1 MMAILVEKQRSI
13 AMLTFE
19 LIATKPVVFQMLT
32 GLSLP
37 AFLDLLPSFQ
47 RAIAHSAHQAEQR
60 RRHPRKRH
68 KGGGRKPLLC
78 SDADRLL
85 FILFYFKVYP
95 LQAVQAFFFGMSQAQ
110 TCEWIHRLTPVLNQ
124 ALGFEKQ
131 LPARKAADV
140 TQVLRACPGLEFIID
155 GTERP
160 IQRPKDKAR
169 QKEYYSGKKKRHTVK
184 NVTIGDRRTRKIKAL
199 SRTRSGKT
207 SDKRTADEEH
217 YRFPARSKLYKDTG
231 FQGYEPPKVRTYQPK
246 KKPPKGELTAEE
258 KATNQAI
265 SRLRVR
271 IEHSI
276 GGAKVFHIARDVF
289 RNRRDDYVDLSF
301 ETACGLH
308 NLRCDYRLSAG
319 A

>member
-1 MMAILVEKQRSI
+1 
-13 AMLTFE
+13 MLTFAR
-19 LIATKPVVFQMLT
+19 IATKPLVFQMLT
-32 GLSLP
+32 GLSLQ
-37 AFLDLLPSFQ
+37 AFLDLLPAFHQ
-47 RAIAHSAHQAEQR
+47 ATAHLDYQAEQR
-60 RRHPRKRH
+60 RKQARKRQR
-68 KGGGRKPLLC
+68 GGGRKPLLL

-95 LQAVQAFFFGMSQAQ
+95 LQAVQAFFFSMSQAQ
-110 TCEWIHRLTPVLNQ
+110 ACEWIHRLTPVLNH
-124 ALGFEKQ
+124 ALGFEQQ

-140 TQVLRACPGLEFIID
+140 TQVLRLCPGLEFIID

-169 QKEYYSGKKKRHTVK
+169 QRDYYSGKKKRHTVK
-184 NVTIGDRRTRKIKAL
+184 NVMIGDRRTRKIKAL

-207 SDKRTADEEH
+207 SDKRTADEEDYH
-217 YRFPARSKLYKDTG
+217 FPARSKLWKDTG
-231 FQGYEPPKVRTYQPK
+231 FQGYEPPKCRTYQPK
-246 KKPPKGELTAEE
+246 RKPRNGELTAEE
-258 KATNQAI
+258 KANNQAV
-265 SRLRVR
+265 SRKRVQ

-289 RNRRDDYVDLSF
+289 RNRRDEYVDLSF

>member
-1 MMAILVEKQRSI
+1 
-13 AMLTFE
+13 MLTFE
-19 LIATKPVVFQMLT
+19 RIATKPAVFQMLT
-32 GLSLP
+32 GLSLQ
-37 AFLDLLPSFQ
+37 AFLDLLPSFHL
-47 RAIAHSAHQAEQR
+47 ATAHIEHQAEQR
-60 RRHPRKRH
+60 RNQPRLRQR
-68 KGGGRKPLLC
+68 GGGRKPLLR

-85 FILFYFKVYP
+85 FILFYFKTYP
-95 LQAVQAFFFGMSQAQ
+95 LQAVQGFFFGMSQAQ
-110 TCEWIHRLTPVLNQ
+110 ACEWIHRLTPVLNQ
-124 ALGFEKQ
+124 ALGFEQQ

-155 GTERP
+155 RTERP
-160 IQRPKDKAR
+160 IQRPKDKQR
-169 QKEYYSGKKKRHTVK
+169 QREFYSGKKKRHTVK

-199 SRTRSGKT
+199 SRTRPGKT
-207 SDKRTADEEH
+207 SDKRTADDEH
-217 YRFPARSKLYKDTG
+217 YRFPARSKLWKDTG

-246 KKPPKGELTAEE
+246 KKPPKGELTADE
-258 KATNQAI
+258 KASNQAI
-265 SRLRVR
+265 SRKRVR

-289 RNRRDDYVDLSF
+289 RNRRDEYVDLTF

>member
-1 MMAILVEKQRSI
+1 MMAITVQEQWRFV
-13 AMLTFE
+13 MLTFE
-19 LIATKPVVFQMLT
+19 RIATKPLVLQMLT
-32 GLSLP
+32 GLSLQ
-37 AFLDLLPSFQ
+37 AFLDLLPAFHLVTAQ
-47 RAIAHSAHQAEQR
+47 IEHQAEQR
-60 RRHPRKRH
+60 RKQPRQRQP
-68 KGGGRKPLLC
+68 GGGRKPLLY

-124 ALGFEKQ
+124 ALGFEHQ

-160 IQRPKDKAR
+160 IQRPKDKQR
-169 QKEYYSGKKKRHTVK
+169 QREFYSGKKKRHTVK
-184 NVTIGDRRTRKIKAL
+184 NVIIGDRRTRKIKAL
-199 SRTRSGKT
+199 SRTRPGKT

-217 YRFPARSKLYKDTG
+217 YRFPARSKLWKDTG
-231 FQGYEPPKVRTYQPK
+231 FQGYEPPNIRTYQPK
-246 KKPPKGELTAEE
+246 KKPRNGTLTPEE
-258 KATNQAI
+258 KASNQAI
-265 SRLRVR
+265 SRKRVR

-289 RNRRDDYVDLSF
+289 RNRRDQYVDLSF

-308 NLRCDYRLSAG
+308 NLRCDYRLSAT

>member
-1 MMAILVEKQRSI
+1 VEVE
-13 AMLTFE
+13 MLTFE
-19 LIATKPVVFQMLT
+19 RIATKPVVFQMLT
-32 GLSLP
+32 GLSLQ
-37 AFLDLLPSFQ
+37 AFLDLLPAFHLATTHIEYQ
-47 RAIAHSAHQAEQR
+47 DEQR
-60 RRHPRKRH
+60 RKQPRKRQ

-110 TCEWIHRLTPVLNQ
+110 ACEWIHRLTPVLNQ

-140 TQVLRACPGLEFIID
+140 TQVLRLCPGLEFIID

-169 QKEYYSGKKKRHTVK
+169 QREFYSGKKKRHTVK
-184 NVTIGDRRTRKIKAL
+184 NVMIGDRRTRKIKAL

-207 SDKRTADEEH
+207 SDKRTADDEDYH
-217 YRFPARSKLYKDTG
+217 FPARSKLWKDTG
-231 FQGYEPPKVRTYQPK
+231 FQGYEPAKCRTYQPK
-246 KKPPKGELTAEE
+246 KKPRNGELTAEE
-258 KATNQAI
+258 KASNQAI
-265 SRLRVR
+265 SRKRVR

-289 RNRRDDYVDLSF
+289 RNRRSEYVDLSF

>member
-1 MMAILVEKQRSI
+1 
-13 AMLTFE
+13 MLTFE
-19 LIATKPVVFQMLT
+19 RIATKPVVLQMLT
-32 GLSLP
+32 GLSQH
-37 AFLDLLPSFQ
+37 AFLDLLPAFQ
-47 RAIAHSAHQAEQR
+47 LATAHSEDQAEQR
-60 RRHPRKRH
+60 RKVPRQRER
-68 KGGGRKPLLC
+68 GGGRKPLLR

-95 LQAVQAFFFGMSQAQ
+95 LQAVQGFFFGMSQAQ
-110 TCEWIHRLTPVLNQ
+110 ACEWIHRLTPILNQ
-124 ALGFEKQ
+124 ALGFEHQ

-140 TQVLRACPGLEFIID
+140 TQVLRQCPPLEFIID

-160 IQRPKDKAR
+160 IQRPKDKKR
-169 QKEYYSGKKKRHTVK
+169 QREFYSGKKKRHTVK
-184 NVTIGDRRTRKIKAL
+184 NVIIGDRRTRKIKAV

-217 YRFPARSKLYKDTG
+217 YRFPACSKLWKDTG

-258 KATNQAI
+258 KATNQTI
-265 SRLRVR
+265 SRKRVR

-289 RNRRDDYVDLSF
+289 RNRRDEYVDLSF

-308 NLRCDYRLSAG
+308 NLRCDYRLSVTA
-319 A
+319 

>member
-1 MMAILVEKQRSI
+1 MMAILVQEQRRI
-13 AMLTFE
+13 EMLTFE
-19 LIATKPVVFQMLT
+19 RIATKPLVFQMLT
-32 GLSLP
+32 GLSLQ
-37 AFLDLLPSFQ
+37 AFLDLLPVFH
-47 RAIAHSAHQAEQR
+47 RATAHLAYQAEQR
-60 RRHPRKRH
+60 RKQPRQRQS
-68 KGGGRKPLLC
+68 GGGRKPLLR

-95 LQAVQAFFFGMSQAQ
+95 LQAVQGFFFGLSQAQ
-110 TCEWIHRLTPVLNQ
+110 ACDWIHRLTPVLNH
-124 ALGFEKQ
+124 ALGFEHQ

-140 TQVLRACPGLEFIID
+140 TQVLRQCPGLEFIID

-160 IQRPKDKAR
+160 IQRPKDKQR
-169 QKEYYSGKKKRHTVK
+169 QREFYSGKKKRHTVK

-199 SRTRSGKT
+199 SRTRPGKT
-207 SDKRTADEEH
+207 SDKRTADEEDYH
-217 YRFPARSKLYKDTG
+217 FPARSKLWKDTG

-246 KKPPKGELTAEE
+246 KKPRNGELTPEE
-258 KATNQAI
+258 KASNQAI
-265 SRLRVR
+265 SRKRVR

-289 RNRRDDYVDLSF
+289 RNRRDAYVDLSF

>member
-1 MMAILVEKQRSI
+1 MMALRFQEWRRIK
-13 AMLTFE
+13 MLTFE
-19 LIATKPVVFQMLT
+19 RIATKPVVFQMLT

-37 AFLDLLPSFQ
+37 AFLDLLPAFHL
-47 RAIAHSAHQAEQR
+47 AAAHIEHQAEQHR
-60 RRHPRKRH
+60 KQPRKRQ
-68 KGGGRKPLLC
+68 KGGGRKPVLL

-85 FILFYFKVYP
+85 FILFYFKVYS

-110 TCEWIHRLTPVLNQ
+110 ACEWIHRLTPVLNQ

-140 TQVLRACPGLEFIID
+140 TQVLRLCPGLEFIID

-160 IQRPKDKAR
+160 IQRPKDKKR
-169 QKEYYSGKKKRHTVK
+169 QREYYSGKKKRHTVK

-199 SRTRSGKT
+199 SRTRPGKT

-231 FQGYEPPKVRTYQPK
+231 FQGYEPPKVRTYQAK

-265 SRLRVR
+265 SRKRVR

-289 RNRRDDYVDLSF
+289 RNRRDEYVDLSF

-308 NLRCDYRLSAG
+308 NLRCDYRLSAT

>member
-1 MMAILVEKQRSI
+1 MMAIRFQEQRRYV
-13 AMLTFE
+13 MLTFAR
-19 LIATKPVVFQMLT
+19 IATKPAVFQMLT
-32 GLSLP
+32 GLSLQ
-37 AFLDLLPSFQ
+37 AFLDLLPAFH
-47 RAIAHSAHQAEQR
+47 RATAHIEHQTEQR
-60 RRHPRKRH
+60 RKQPRKRQ
-68 KGGGRKPLLC
+68 KGGGRKPLLL

-95 LQAVQAFFFGMSQAQ
+95 LQAAQAFFFSMSQAQ
-110 TCEWIHRLTPVLNQ
+110 ACEWIHRLTPVLNQ
-124 ALGFEKQ
+124 ALGFEKH
-131 LPARKAADV
+131 LPARKAVDV
-140 TQVLRACPGLEFIID
+140 TQVLRLWPGLEFIID

-169 QKEYYSGKKKRHTVK
+169 QREFYSGKKKRHTVK

-199 SRTRSGKT
+199 SRTRPGKT
-207 SDKRTADEEH
+207 SDKRTADDEDYH
-217 YRFPARSKLYKDTG
+217 FPARSKLWKDTG

-246 KKPPKGELTAEE
+246 KKPRNGELTPEE

-265 SRLRVR
+265 SRKRVR

-276 GGAKVFHIARDVF
+276 GGAKVFHIARDIF
-289 RNRRDDYVDLSF
+289 RNRRDEYVDLSF

-308 NLRCDYRLSAG
+308 NLRCDYRLNAG

>member
-1 MMAILVEKQRSI
+1 MMSILIQKQRRI
-13 AMLTFE
+13 EMLTFE
-19 LIATKPVVFQMLT
+19 RIATKPVVFQMLT
-32 GLSLP
+32 GLSLQ
-37 AFLDLLPSFQ
+37 AFLDVLPAFHQ
-47 RAIAHSAHQAEQR
+47 ATAHIEQQAEQR
-60 RRHPRKRH
+60 RKQPRQRQR
-68 KGGGRKPLLC
+68 GGGRKPLLR
-78 SDADRLL
+78 SDASRLL

-95 LQAVQAFFFGMSQAQ
+95 LQAVQGFFFSMSQAQ
-110 TCEWIHRLTPVLNQ
+110 ACEWIHRLTPILNQ

-140 TQVLRACPGLEFIID
+140 TQVLRQCPGLEFIID
-155 GTERP
+155 GTEPP
-160 IQRPKDKAR
+160 IQRPKDKVR

-184 NVTIGDRRTRKIKAL
+184 NVVVGDRRSRKIKAL

-207 SDKRTADEEH
+207 SDKRIADEEDYH
-217 YRFPARSKLYKDTG
+217 FPARCKLWKDTG

-258 KATNQAI
+258 KASNQAI
-265 SRLRVR
+265 SRKRVR

-289 RNRRDDYVDLSF
+289 RNRRDEYVDLSF

-308 NLRCDYRLSAG
+308 NLRCDYRLSAT

>member
-1 MMAILVEKQRSI
+1 
-13 AMLTFE
+13 MLTFAR
-19 LIATKPVVFQMLT
+19 IATKPAVFQVLT
-32 GLSLP
+32 GLSLQ
-37 AFLDLLPSFQ
+37 AFLDLLPAFHQ
-47 RAIAHSAHQAEQR
+47 ATAELEHQAEQR
-60 RRHPRKRH
+60 RKQPRKRQ
-68 KGGGRKPLLC
+68 KGGGRKPLL
-78 SDADRLL
+78 SSGADRLL

-110 TCEWIHRLTPVLNQ
+110 ACEWIDRLTPVLNR
-124 ALGFEKQ
+124 ALGFEQQ
-131 LPARKAADV
+131 LPARNAADV
-140 TQVLRACPGLEFIID
+140 AQVLRQCPGLEFIID
-155 GTERP
+155 GTERR
-160 IQRPKDKAR
+160 IQRPKDKQR
-169 QKEYYSGKKKRHTVK
+169 QRDYYSGKKKRHTVK

-207 SDKRTADEEH
+207 SDKRTADEEDYH
-217 YRFPARSKLYKDTG
+217 FPARSKLWKDTG

-258 KATNQAI
+258 KASNQAI
-265 SRLRVR
+265 SRKRVR

-289 RNRRDDYVDLSF
+289 RNRRDEYVDLSF

-308 NLRCDYRLSAG
+308 NLRCDYRLSAT

>member
-1 MMAILVEKQRSI
+1 MAILIQKQRRLE
-13 AMLTFE
+13 MLTFE
-19 LIATKPVVFQMLT
+19 RIAAKPLVFQMLT
-32 GLSLP
+32 GLSLQ
-37 AFLDLLPSFQ
+37 AFLDLLPAFHLATS
-47 RAIAHSAHQAEQR
+47 HSEHQAEQR
-60 RRHPRKRH
+60 RKQPRKRQ
-68 KGGGRKPLLC
+68 KGGGRKPLLY

-95 LQAVQAFFFGMSQAQ
+95 LQAVQAFFFSMSQAQ
-110 TCEWIHRLTPVLNQ
+110 ACEWIHRLTPVLNQ

-140 TQVLRACPGLEFIID
+140 TQVLRQCPGLEFIID

-199 SRTRSGKT
+199 SRTRPGKT

-231 FQGYEPPKVRTYQPK
+231 FQGYEPPKCRTYQPK
-246 KKPPKGELTAEE
+246 KKPRNGELTAEE

-265 SRLRVR
+265 SRKRVR

-276 GGAKVFHIARDVF
+276 GGAKVFHIARDVL
-289 RNRRDDYVDLSF
+289 RNRLSEYVDLSF
-301 ETACGLH
+301 ETVCGLH
-308 NLRCDYRLSAG
+308 NLRCDYRLSA
-319 A
+319 AA

>member
-1 MMAILVEKQRSI
+1 M
-13 AMLTFE
+13 T
-19 LIATKPVVFQMLT
+19 
-32 GLSLP
+32 
-37 AFLDLLPSFQ
+37 
-47 RAIAHSAHQAEQR
+47 
-60 RRHPRKRH
+60 
-68 KGGGRKPLLC
+68 
-78 SDADRLL
+78 
-85 FILFYFKVYP
+85 
-95 LQAVQAFFFGMSQAQ
+95 QAQ
-110 TCEWIHRLTPVLNQ
+110 ACEWIHRLTPVLNQ

-140 TQVLRACPGLEFIID
+140 TQVLRECPGLEFIID

-184 NVTIGDRRTRKIKAL
+184 NVAIGDRRTRKIKAL

-246 KKPPKGELTAEE
+246 KKPRNDELTAEE

-289 RNRRDDYVDLSF
+289 RNRRDNYVDLSF

-308 NLRCDYRLSAG
+308 NLRCDYRLSAT